1 MQYDMV
7 ITAPGAPTMTQ
18 AAWVKKNK
26 MRMEITQQ
34 GQTNV
39 VLVDNDAMTMYTYMP
54 AQNMAMKMTWEPTT
68 KSAVNEAQSLSDY
81 DPTIIGTETIDGKV
95 CTVVQHSVDGQTMK
109 MWLWQ
114 DHGIPIRVE
123 VTTAQGMT
131 VMEYKNIQFVDI
143 PDSMFALPA
152 GVEIIQMPG
161 T

>member
-1 MQYDMV
+1 
-7 ITAPGAPTMTQ
+7 MTQ
-18 AAWVKKNK
+18 AVWVKKNK

-34 GQTNV
+34 GQNSV

-54 AQNMAMKMTWEPTT
+54 AQNMAMKISWEPTT
-68 KSAVNEAQSLSDY
+68 KSAVEEAQSLSEY
-81 DPTIIGTETIDGKV
+81 NPTVVGTETIDGKV
-95 CTVVQHSVDGQTMK
+95 CTVVQYSVDGQTMK